1 VSVYVLVAMIR
12 RRLNLEVSLYTIL
25 QVLSVNLFEKMPL
38 NELLTKPLDFYP
50 ESVYRNQLKLF
61 D

>member
-1 VSVYVLVAMIR
+1 MLVAMIR
-12 RRLNLEVSLYTIL
+12 KRLNLEVSLYTIL
-25 QVLSVNLFEKMPL
+25 QILSVNLFEKMLL
-38 NELLTKPLDFYP
+38 NKLLTKPMDFYP